1 MLAPL
6 LVLAQPRQISFSVFR
21 SGDLTTFEGELGDER
36 KVHAVLANG
45 DEVYFDGERLA
56 ERKVVSVLRSGEVQ
70 KFQGAR
76 GVERKVR
83 AVLPD
88 GKALFFEGEAGSERE
103 VPSPRECEKHERE
116 HEHEHERAS
125 VEATSE
131 NGAALLALGVAVTAL
146 AALGRVATRGVVF
159 AAESLV
165 GMMVT
170 QYVLL
175 LAAWVLIGGSVL
187 RLVVL
192 ALLVTAAATVFASLP
207 TESVRPR
214 ARK

>member
-1 MLAPL
+1 MATACAA
-6 LVLAQPRQISFSVFR
+6 VRW
-21 SGDLTTFEGELGDER
+21 GDSESTG
-36 KVHAVLANG
+36 
-45 DEVYFDGERLA
+45 
-56 ERKVVSVLRSGEVQ
+56 
-70 KFQGAR
+70 
-76 GVERKVR
+76 R
-83 AVLPD
+83 AVGFL
-88 GKALFFEGEAGSERE
+88 
-103 VPSPRECEKHERE
+103 
-116 HEHEHERAS
+116 
-125 VEATSE
+125 
-131 NGAALLALGVAVTAL
+131 
-146 AALGRVATRGVVF
+146 RGVVF